1 MPEWVATNGHIVT
14 VWARRFSRFEADAI
28 LFGTSSARFRTFCT
42 LQPITSCD
50 ILIICLCC
58 LGNLQA
64 PNFLTSAAMSDQVK
78 VSVPATAAN
87 MGPGFDS
94 LGMALDIWNTVE
106 VEVGSSGFSVCG
118 EGEDTLPRD
127 ENNLVYR
134 CFSLLF
140 QEAGIEVPPVHI
152 TCRNEIPL
160 ARGLG
165 SSSAAAVAGLM
176 AGNEICGRPLSRD
189 GLLELAA
196 KTEGHPDNVA
206 PALLGGCQIVVRE
219 EDRLVT
225 AAVQVPEDLQAVVF
239 IPDMRMPTDRA
250 RGLLSDKVAL
260 EDAVYNIGRVALLV
274 GALAS
279 GDLSKL
285 AVATEDR
292 LHQPPR
298 QTLFPA
304 MKNIFRA
311 ALDAGALGVFLSGA
325 GSSVLA
331 LTRGKEL
338 TIGYEMA
345 DAAVKSRVDGTLTIT
360 KPTSVGAHLVEG
372 DGGVPA
378 QGESA
383 SWR

>member
-1 MPEWVATNGHIVT
+1 M
-14 VWARRFSRFEADAI
+14 
-28 LFGTSSARFRTFCT
+28 
-42 LQPITSCD
+42 
-50 ILIICLCC
+50 
-58 LGNLQA
+58 
-64 PNFLTSAAMSDQVK
+64 
-78 VSVPATAAN
+78 PATAAN

-94 LGMALDIWNTVE
+94 LGMALDIWNTID
-106 VEVGSSGFSVCG
+106 VEVGQSGFTVCG
-118 EGEDTLPRD
+118 EGEDSLPRG

-134 CFSLLF
+134 CFSLPF
-140 QEAGIEVPPVHI
+140 QESGIEVPPVHI

-176 AGNEICGRPLSRD
+176 AGNEICGRPMSQDR
-189 GLLELAA
+189 LLELAA

-219 EDRLVT
+219 EERLVT
-225 AAVQVPEDLQAVVF
+225 AAVRVPEDVQAVVF
-239 IPDMRMPTDRA
+239 VPDMPMPTDRA
-250 RGLLSDKVAL
+250 RRLLSNKVAM

-274 GALAS
+274 GALTS

-285 AVATEDR
+285 AIATGDR

-298 QTLFPA
+298 QRLFPA

-345 DAAVKSRVDGTLTIT
+345 DAAVKSRVDGTLKIT
-360 KPTSVGAHLVEG
+360 RPTNLGAHIVEG
-372 DGGVPA
+372 DYSSPA
-378 QGESA
+378 
-383 SWR
+383 